1 MVDYSSIENT
11 IKRLDAEFATQIT
24 DPQMPMLLSK
34 LAVMEFCG
42 WLEVS
47 IDEILN
53 TYLNNHVV
61 NQTIIRRFMKKINGF
76 SYENHIYH
84 IFSLVIGVNHWENV
98 LAKVAPQDRDYLESI
113 TKSYSEER
121 NRAAHVHTI
130 AGVTTSYRA
139 PSQVLADFFK
149 IKPAIQ
155 TIEREVNALR

>member
-1 MVDYSSIENT
+1 
-11 IKRLDAEFATQIT
+11 
-24 DPQMPMLLSK
+24 
-34 LAVMEFCG
+34 
-42 WLEVS
+42 
-47 IDEILN
+47 
-53 TYLNNHVV
+53 
-61 NQTIIRRFMKKINGF
+61 MKKINGF